1 MASEQEAGGL
11 RQKLIVPE
19 APSPL
24 FSSLFGA
31 PARLQASP
39 PPPPSSACEPAA
51 PERTL
56 GALGLALFC
65 FASIAGGPYGI
76 ENSVGAIGA
85 LPTMLALVGTALAW
99 SLTQALM
106 AAELSSMFPSNSGY
120 ILWVLKGLGPTAGF
134 VNAWLGFCMGVLNL
148 PMYTGLAAS
157 AVDQV
162 LPLSEAQALGLQV
175 GLLALG
181 VAVNIA
187 GLGAVEKFTG
197 LLVVVVQVPFVLMPI
212 AWAAQRRG
220 FEWQALGRSREGW
233 SGQLG
238 PALAIVCWNSLGW
251 NCVRGGGRAA
261 RRAGGAAPSP
271 LLHPSRHHQHP
282 AHSSPPPLPRP
293 ARSWAM
299 WRGR

>member
-1 MASEQEAGGL
+1 MASDQEAGL
-11 RQKLIVPE
+11 RQKLIVPD

-24 FSSLFGA
+24 FASLFGA

-39 PPPPSSACEPAA
+39 PPPASACAPAA

-220 FEWQALGRSREGW
+220 FEWQALGRSREDWGA
-233 SGQLG
+233 QLG

-251 NCVRGGGRAA
+251 NSVRFARAA
-261 RRAGGAAPSP
+261 RCCLLPAPTPCQQPPPSP
-271 LLHPSRHHQHP
+271 LSHPLRP
-282 AHSSPPPLPRP
+282 LPPPC
-293 ARSWAM
+293 SWAM